1 MIALSSIAYK
11 AWLAHMR
18 LDWERMERKSN
29 QVRSSFR
36 KRRPVIWPIIN
47 WPTAERKRVQPIN
60 YLAYRDIS
68 KVSFLYPIW
77 AYWACFAPGSTARH
91 PFLMFSQHTVR
102 DAPLW
107 GTWYRTLHWWRTV
120 GKDRRRK
127 KPSIRRDS
135 NPQPPDH
142 KACALP
148 LWRNCWSSFHWR
160 GLDNINFWEK
170 RSGLVT
176 A

>member
-1 MIALSSIAYK
+1 
-11 AWLAHMR
+11 MR

-77 AYWACFAPGSTARH
+77 AYWACFAQGSTARH
-91 PFLMFSQHTVR
+91 PFISIFLLQHTVK
-102 DAPLW
+102 DAPLR
-107 GTWYRTLHWWRTV
+107 GTWLRTLHRWRKEGKYRIGRNPSTYKIRTHDLLIMRRVLYHCGTTTTHIRLIKLLNYHV
-120 GKDRRRK
+120 GTMTE
-127 KPSIRRDS
+127 
-135 NPQPPDH
+135 
-142 KACALP
+142 LV
-148 LWRNCWSSFHWR
+148 NCLS
-160 GLDNINFWEK
+160 
-170 RSGLVT
+170 